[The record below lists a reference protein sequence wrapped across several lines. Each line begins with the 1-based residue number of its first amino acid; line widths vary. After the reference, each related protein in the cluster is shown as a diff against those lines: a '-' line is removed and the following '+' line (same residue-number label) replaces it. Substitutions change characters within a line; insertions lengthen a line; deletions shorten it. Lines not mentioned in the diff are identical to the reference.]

1 MRLRHHHTTI
11 RFFTARTVATLFAW
25 ITLLPLPPAA
35 WAQEQEVLIGF
46 AGPIKEANARSGR
59 DAAQLAITEANRRD
73 VRIGGKKI
81 TFRLIDQDDK
91 ADPQTAVFVA
101 NFFAKAVPRVTAVIG
116 HSNSG
121 ASIATA
127 KIYNDAGI
135 AQISPTAWSNKFTDP
150 GHDTVFQMLGDDEN
164 GISNTIDHAMNI
176 MQLRRFAVIDDG
188 AILGNSMA
196 DIFVRLATAKGAAIV
211 YRDSISNKTFD
222 FNATLNRAKNSG
234 VDMIFFTGRDT
245 QSDQLV
251 RNMVR
256 LKVPAKL
263 LVTDSVITQ
272 KFLQSAGT
280 LPDDYV
286 FAIIPSEPLGNV
298 SGARN
303 FAKAYQAAYGEPF
316 SLDAMQSYDS
326 TNFLIAAIRKANSL
340 EPRAIIDALHALE
353 IPGVSGTLAFDAR
366 GRRRNPVYTLYTVRQ
381 QQWEA
386 IKFFKNPR

>member
-1 MRLRHHHTTI
+1 MTRPI
-11 RFFTARTVATLFAW
+11 RK
-25 ITLLPLPPAA
+25 PPY
-35 WAQEQEVLIGF
+35 L
-46 AGPIKEANARSGR
+46 S
-59 DAAQLAITEANRRD
+59 
-73 VRIGGKKI
+73 RI
-81 TFRLIDQDDK
+81 
-91 ADPQTAVFVA
+91 
-101 NFFAKAVPRVTAVIG
+101 FFAKAVPRVTAVIG

-263 LVTDSVITQ
+263 LVTDSVINAKFCKAPAPCRMTMCLPSFPASRWATSAAPATLQ
-272 KFLQSAGT
+272 KPTRQPTANLSRWT
-280 LPDDYV
+280 PC
-286 FAIIPSEPLGNV
+286 
-298 SGARN
+298 
-303 FAKAYQAAYGEPF
+303 KATTAPI
-316 SLDAMQSYDS
+316 S
-326 TNFLIAAIRKANSL
+326 
-340 EPRAIIDALHALE
+340 
-353 IPGVSGTLAFDAR
+353 
-366 GRRRNPVYTLYTVRQ
+366 
-381 QQWEA
+381 
-386 IKFFKNPR
+386 